1 MAIDEGIEPAD
12 MDDDEDEDEER
23 PASRHSLAEPQTPA
37 HYEIRTVTTTTTI
50 PMMFSPMPAA
60 AKLGIGAQ
68 HPSTPQTIAH
78 LPRQRDEN
86 DAPPPASPFFP
97 STALKADG
105 TLDRER
111 ALELIRQRRGRARS
125 VAMGHAT
132 PGKQMVEGVVRR
144 DISAP
149 TLKTQGRY

>member
-1 MAIDEGIEPAD
+1 
-12 MDDDEDEDEER
+12 
-23 PASRHSLAEPQTPA
+23 
-37 HYEIRTVTTTTTI
+37 
-50 PMMFSPMPAA
+50 MMFSPMPAA
-60 AKLGIGAQ
+60 AKLGVGAQ

-78 LPRQRDEN
+78 PPRQRDEN
-86 DAPPPASPFFP
+86 DAPPGSPFFP